1 MISLETYITRV
12 IFIFMRFLF
21 LQVNVNIFTF
31 RANAYRNAKAG
42 RGPDLN
48 LKPDE
53 IAAIKAGGKSIDELT
68 GKSSAF
74 ISEKKN
80 VWTCGI
86 LEKLFQKVSSS
97 IRSIS

>member
-1 MISLETYITRV
+1 M
-12 IFIFMRFLF
+12 
-21 LQVNVNIFTF
+21 NIFAF

-74 ISEKKN
+74 SSKKKI

-86 LEKLFQKVSSS
+86 LGRV
-97 IRSIS
+97 

>member
-1 MISLETYITRV
+1 MLFLISLETYITRV

-74 ISEKKN
+74 NSEKN

-86 LEKLFQKVSSS
+86 LEKP
-97 IRSIS
+97 ISKSVVLY

>member
-1 MISLETYITRV
+1 MCRSYFSGV
-12 IFIFMRFLF
+12 SYFSCC
-21 LQVNVNIFTF
+21 NIFTF

-68 GKSSAF
+68 GKYSSF
-74 ISEKKN
+74 
-80 VWTCGI
+80 
-86 LEKLFQKVSSS
+86 SS
-97 IRSIS
+97 RTVL